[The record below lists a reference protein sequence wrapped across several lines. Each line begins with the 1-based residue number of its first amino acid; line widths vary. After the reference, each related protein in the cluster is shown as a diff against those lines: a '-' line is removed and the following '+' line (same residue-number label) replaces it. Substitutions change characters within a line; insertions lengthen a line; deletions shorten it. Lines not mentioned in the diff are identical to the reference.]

1 LFVAPTT
8 PGSTQQM
15 SPNELTEVDSTPR
28 QEQPALYLIPSL
40 LAETPPDYSLPSAVA
55 NVVSSLKH
63 FAVEEERSARAFIKA
78 VCPQLQIRDLS
89 IKRIAE
95 SPSDAEVAELMTP
108 LFQGYSVGVVSEA
121 GCPGIADP
129 GAHLVSYAH
138 AHNIRVV
145 PLVGPCSM
153 VLALMGSG
161 LNGQAWRFIGYLS
174 VDPAQRTE
182 QIKRLEDRSRK
193 TGETQIFMETPYR
206 NDKLLQDLLTHCAPD
221 TRLCI
226 AQGLTGSTEFIKTL
240 SVSDWRRSSPKL
252 EKVPCIFL
260 VGPQG
265 RPSGRQRVPT
275 IAPSR

>member
-1 LFVAPTT
+1 
-8 PGSTQQM
+8 M
-15 SPNELTEVDSTPR
+15 SPNELTEVDGTPH
-28 QEQPALYLIPSL
+28 QEPPALYLIPSL

-78 VCPQLQIRDLS
+78 VCPQLQIRELS

-95 SPSDAEVAELMTP
+95 SPSNIEVAELMSP
-108 LFQGYSVGVVSEA
+108 LLQGDSVGVISEA

-129 GAHLVSYAH
+129 GAHLVTYAH
-138 AHNIRVV
+138 ARGIRVV

-161 LNGQAWRFIGYLS
+161 LNGQAWRFVGYLP
-174 VDPAQRTE
+174 VDQAQRTE
-182 QIKRLEDRSRK
+182 QIKSLEERARK

-206 NDKLLQDLLTHCAPD
+206 NDKLLQDLLAHCASD

-226 AQGLTGSTEFIKTL
+226 AQGLTGPTEFIKTL
-240 SVSDWRRSSPKL
+240 SIGDWLRNRPKL
-252 EKVPCIFL
+252 EKVPCVFL
-260 VGPQG
+260 VGG
-265 RPSGRQRVPT
+265 
-275 IAPSR
+275 